1 MGETMRERIEEESE
15 QKAEILKQISK
26 AQAEIQLWRSRYE
39 TEGLG
44 RIDELEGNKAKLQM
58 RLQEAEETIDS
69 LHNKVAST
77 EKTKH
82 RLDTELE
89 DLQLEF
95 ERINAAAIVA
105 EKRAENFDKVV
116 GEWKIKVGDL
126 SNELE
131 ASQREC
137 RNYNSEVFRLRA
149 GWEEINDQLDQLG
162 EGGRSIHELDKQ
174 RRRLEVEKEEL

>member
-1 MGETMRERIEEESE
+1 MKERIEEESE
-15 QKAEILKQISK
+15 QKAEILKQLSK
-26 AQAEIQLWRSRYE
+26 AQAEIQLWRSRNE

-44 RIDELEGNKAKLQM
+44 RIDELEGNKAKLGM

-116 GEWKIKVGDL
+116 GEWKVKVGDL
-126 SNELE
+126 GNELE

-149 GWEEINDQLDQLG
+149 G
-162 EGGRSIHELDKQ
+162 
-174 RRRLEVEKEEL
+174 

>member
-1 MGETMRERIEEESE
+1 
-15 QKAEILKQISK
+15 
-26 AQAEIQLWRSRYE
+26 
-39 TEGLG
+39 
-44 RIDELEGNKAKLQM
+44 M

-89 DLQLEF
+89 DLQLEY

-116 GEWKIKVGDL
+116 GEWKIRVQDL

-149 GWEEINDQLDQLG
+149 SWEEVN
-162 EGGRSIHELDKQ
+162 E
-174 RRRLEVEKEEL
+174 